1 MFDRDEMTDE
11 ETRRAGELMQR
22 LFAEKCIVPMKDAAS
37 KADFEFICRHRAYFE
52 ELMARCG
59 FELYIVSAQG
69 KEVAGF
75 RALSPRNRMR
85 LKKKMSLTI
94 LYLRYRYEEAAASV
108 SRALAGEQE
117 VTVSVSELLGDVI
130 ADKKSGYA
138 LHFERDIL
146 AHNVNILNI
155 RALEYTGYVAHVC
168 DMKSYFDEN
177 LKLIDEKNLN
187 ALFPKESPVY
197 TKIRDDNPVRYVNGS
212 SVSNSLLA
220 DGCVIEGTVE
230 NCVLFRGVR
239 VKKGAVVR
247 NCVLMQD
254 TVVEPGAQLDCV
266 VTDKNVRVTADKK
279 LSGTESFPVYV
290 QKNHTV

>member
-11 ETRRAGELMQR
+11 ETRRASELMQR

-146 AHNVNILNI
+146 AILRQLEQYNLIELRLPRGGGPDEQTI
-155 RALEYTGYVAHVC
+155 RILPSIRTVLE
-168 DMKSYFDEN
+168 
-177 LKLIDEKNLN
+177 
-187 ALFPKESPVY
+187 
-197 TKIRDDNPVRYVNGS
+197 R
-212 SVSNSLLA
+212 
-220 DGCVIEGTVE
+220 GTVE
-230 NCVLFRGVR
+230 TLSELLRTYYNETSKR
-239 VKKGAVVR
+239 
-247 NCVLMQD
+247 Q
-254 TVVEPGAQLDCV
+254 QLD
-266 VTDKNVRVTADKK
+266 ADE
-279 LSGTESFPVYV
+279 TEDEA
-290 QKNHTV
+290 